1 MAENI
6 LNEMKTKMDKSFE
19 ALNNELRRIRTGR
32 ASLAIL
38 DTVKV
43 DSYGALVPL
52 NHVASLSVP
61 DPRTIIIQ
69 PWDPSM
75 ISPIEK
81 AILTSGLDLMPSNDG
96 KVIRVPIPPLTEE
109 RRKEIVK
116 LVKKI
121 GEESKVAIRNI
132 RRDFLEKIRKMEK
145 EKQVSEDESR
155 RKQKEIQDITDSY
168 IKKIDSALT
177 VKEKEIME
185 V

>member
-1 MAENI
+1 MTDKV

-43 DSYGALVPL
+43 DNYGTLVPL
-52 NHVASLSVP
+52 NHVANLSIP
-61 DPRTIIIQ
+61 DPRTISIQ
-69 PWDPSM
+69 PWDPKM
-75 ISPIEK
+75 ITQIEK
-81 AILTSGLDLMPSNDG
+81 AILTSGLDLTPSNDG

-109 RRKEIVK
+109 RRREIVK

-121 GEESKVAIRNI
+121 GEDSKVAIRNI
-132 RRDFLEKIRKMEK
+132 RRDFLEKIKKMEK
-145 EKQVSEDESR
+145 EKQISEDESR

-168 IKKIDSALT
+168 IKKIDSALA